1 MKAFPRKRKPVF
13 GGYPY
18 VLFLVAILFSACTQT
33 PSSINPE
40 GQSLFD
46 VLSEEQ
52 IETITLELDV
62 EKVRSKEEGYQEAVL
77 SWETPSGQLHAV
89 PVKTKVRGKT
99 RRNICDFPPLKVKV
113 DSVRHIG
120 TTTVD
125 VGKFKLVTHCLDAA
139 EGDQYLQ
146 KEYLAYQMYGQL
158 TEMAYRVHLVKIRY
172 VDRAEQY
179 LPEIRYAFLLESKED
194 LLNRLDA
201 EEVDDQL
208 AVTQVNAWQYNL
220 FAVYQCMIG
229 NTDWNL
235 SKRHNIKLLRSK
247 KDGLLF
253 PVPYD
258 FDYSGLVNANYA
270 KPHPQLPIQHVTERL
285 FQWRGKDPQQL
296 EPVLTYIQNHHDDMM
311 QQVEQ
316 LPHLS
321 KAERFIPKFY
331 LENFLNHLDILLED
345 DVRLV
350 DRYLLHDD
358 PAS

>member
-1 MKAFPRKRKPVF
+1 MRTISRKRKPVF

-18 VLFLVAILFSACTQT
+18 VVLLVAILFASCTQT
-33 PSSINPE
+33 PSSVKPE
-40 GQSLFD
+40 GKSLFD

-52 IETITLELDV
+52 VETLTLELDI
-62 EKVRSKEEGYQEAVL
+62 EKVRSKADAYQGALL

-99 RRNICDFPPLKVKV
+99 RRDLCDFPPLKIKI
-113 DSVRHIG
+113 DSVHHLG
-120 TTTVD
+120 TTTLD

-158 TEMAYRVHLVKIRY
+158 TDMAYRVHLVKIRY
-172 VDRAEQY
+172 VDFNGQY
-179 LPEIRYAFLLESKED
+179 LPEIRYAFLLESKEE

-201 EEVDDQL
+201 EEVDDEL

-258 FDYSGLVNANYA
+258 FDYSGLVNASYA

-285 FQWRGKDPQQL
+285 FQWRGKDPRQL
-296 EPVLTYIQNHHDDMM
+296 EPVLTYIQNHQADMIN
-311 QQVEQ
+311 QLEQ
-316 LPHLS
+316 LPQLS
-321 KAERFIPKFY
+321 EAERFIPRYY
-331 LENFLNHLDILLED
+331 LETFLNHLEVLLQN

-350 DRYLLHDD
+350 DQYLLQEGA
-358 PAS
+358 AS